1 MQFVDNG
8 MLTFALSLNESGV
21 INDIGSDKD
30 DDEIIGATSADG
42 MPLTRDDAL
51 IEHMS
56 EVGLVLED
64 EYVDINNDEVENKR
78 SDAFGGIIASEG
90 YVYTGKLVFICF
102 GPTSKYFAGTLAMGG
117 RADRTV
123 EEKKEGS
130 RKAQRKVTADRNN
143 VDREVGFDR
152 GLTMQ
157 SKMQCAMMAQNEDNA
172 EQRHCDMRMMMIM
185 KQIKSSERLVEIKLK
200 TSERMNLGG
209 SDKAQVFSS
218 INLLMEKLKRLNE
231 DLETMMKEK
240 RTTNP
245 IVGNVLAIAA
255 KAMGLAKCENEDLN
269 NNPAADFVSDILK

>member
-30 DDEIIGATSADG
+30 DEEIIGATSADG

-157 SKMQCAMMAQNEDNA
+157 SKMQCAMMAQNKDDA
-172 EQRHCDMRMMMIM
+172 EQRHRDMHMMMIR
-185 KQIKSSERLVEIKLK
+185 KQIKSTERLVEIKLK

-209 SDKAQVFSS
+209 SD
-218 INLLMEKLKRLNE
+218 RLRYS
-231 DLETMMKEK
+231 LRLT
-240 RTTNP
+240 
-245 IVGNVLAIAA
+245 
-255 KAMGLAKCENEDLN
+255 C
-269 NNPAADFVSDILK
+269 